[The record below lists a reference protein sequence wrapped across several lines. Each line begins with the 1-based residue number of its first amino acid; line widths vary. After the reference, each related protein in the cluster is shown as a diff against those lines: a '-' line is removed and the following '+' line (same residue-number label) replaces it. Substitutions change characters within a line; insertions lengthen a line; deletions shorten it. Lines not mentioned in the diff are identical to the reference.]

1 MRCPAFPGW
10 YARACPNP
18 EMADHLKLIALDLGE
33 RRIGLAVSGPG
44 GLALPAGYIFR
55 SKLTED
61 IQQVI
66 EVASERQAQGI
77 VVGIPYTLEGE
88 TGPAAKL
95 ALGFIRAL
103 RRAIGQAFNDETSI
117 PVYEM
122 DERFT
127 SVEAEGLL
135 RASGV
140 QPSRDRAT
148 VDETAAV
155 LILQRLLA
163 PPPSPTSRESRP
175 RRT

>member
-1 MRCPAFPGW
+1 
-10 YARACPNP
+10 
-18 EMADHLKLIALDLGE
+18 MADEPKLIALDLGE

-61 IQQVI
+61 VQQVI
-66 EVASERQAQGI
+66 EFASERQAQGI
-77 VVGIPYTLEGE
+77 VVGIPYTLQDE

-95 ALGFIRAL
+95 AKGFIRAL
-103 RRAIGQAFNDETSI
+103 RKETTLSI
-117 PVYEM
+117 YEM

-135 RASGV
+135 RESGV
-140 QPSRDRAT
+140 QPSRDRPT

-155 LILQRLLA
+155 LILQRFVA
-163 PPPSPTSRESRP
+163 RPPSPTSS
-175 RRT
+175 